1 MRIFE
6 ALNTEHIL
14 LYLLPALVFVVLFA
28 AGLAGTHLRRR
39 DADERLAR
47 VIEEY
52 SGGIT
57 GRNAP
62 FPLVLMLIIAG
73 TLLWGLLYIVFTGTW
88 GVRI

>member
-6 ALNTEHIL
+6 AWNTQHIL

-28 AGLAGTHLRRR
+28 AGLGFAHIRRR
-39 DADERLAR
+39 DAEERLTR
-47 VIEEY
+47 IVEEY
-52 SGGIT
+52 PGGIT

-62 FPLVLMLIIAG
+62 FPLLLMLIIAG
-73 TLLWGLLYIVFTGTW
+73 TLLWGLLYIVITGTW